1 MNGIGPPT
9 APSYA
14 TPYPGTDNL
23 LFWQTGSGTCSIS
36 LNNLEGGPIFA
47 PTANN
52 LSVTGSGPPVG
63 GALTGLLQ

>member
-1 MNGIGPPT
+1 MTVNGSATFIPP
-9 APSYA
+9 SI
-14 TPYPGTDNL
+14 
-23 LFWQTGSGTCSIS
+23 SIS
-36 LNNLEGGPIFA
+36 LNHVEGGPILG